1 MKLQTLMLVSLMFA
15 ALACNLTAPLPTPPT
30 PDSVS
35 PTESTADISPSPT
48 GFRGGQNG

>member
-1 MKLQTLMLVSLMFA
+1 MKRQTLLFVLLTFA

-35 PTESTADISPSPT
+35 PTESIADISPSPT